1 MRSEIERLMGQVV
14 RLGLR
19 PNTANIFTGKFADRQ
34 IKILPSFNGEMGYEV
49 IFFLSRIEPYL
60 RNGWRILARRPALY
74 PPGTAFYDAAYFEE
88 LDKLA
93 ARHNVVP
100 TPAGLRQ
107 RMQRDGQYLQTT
119 ILHGDLEKIEVKVRY
134 DSPQVLIQESQ
145 FELQLRDLFYSYCD
159 LENRGVL
166 DIDTMLLSCQPTRLH
181 DYTTVTR
188 PVLRPSYR
196 PPAFLTPTE
205 PQRPHIGVQL
215 RAMTGMRKQPEGKP
229 GRDSDPAFVLPL
241 AARAAA
247 HLGLPILV
255 YGRPDGNLLPEG
267 YDRSYEPDIDLLDK
281 ELRLLPACRL
291 MFAPDSGWADLMAWL
306 QVPTLL
312 EASLSR
318 GHFDELIDFA
328 PRVALIDRSRAIEEQ
343 IDALLA
349 ADVCTPN
356 DRPSVPSYENDVHT
370 KTFLSL

>member
-14 RLGLR
+14 RCGLR
-19 PNTANIFTGKFADRQ
+19 PNTTNPFAGRFSDRQ
-34 IKILPSFNGEMGYEV
+34 VKILPSFNGEMGYEI

-74 PPGTAFYDAAYFEE
+74 PPGTAFYDAAYFAE
-88 LDKLA
+88 LDRLA
-93 ARHNVVP
+93 ETYNVIP

-107 RMQRDGQYLQTT
+107 RMQRAGQYLDAT
-119 ILHGDLEKIEVKVRY
+119 ILQGNLEKIEVKVRY

-159 LENRGVL
+159 LDKRGVL

-188 PVLRPSYR
+188 PVLRPSYQ
-196 PPAFLTPTE
+196 PQAFLAPTE

-215 RAMTGMRKQPEGKP
+215 RAMTGIRKQPEGKP
-229 GRDSDPAFVLPL
+229 GRDSDAAFVLPL

-247 HLGLPILV
+247 HLGLPIVV
-255 YGRPDGNLLPEG
+255 YGRPDGNLLPDG
-267 YDRSYEPDIDLLDK
+267 YERTYELGIDLLDK

-312 EASLSR
+312 EGSLTP
-318 GHFDELIDFA
+318 GHFDELIDFS
-328 PRVALIDRSRAIEEQ
+328 PRIALIDRSLAIEGQ

-356 DRPSVPSYENDVHT
+356 DRPVLPSLENEVHT
-370 KTFLSL
+370 KAFLGL